1 MLKTQEKKC
10 KNLEMKS
17 TSTDNNISQKVAKI
31 LFETG
36 CVIFRPSQPIKLVT
50 GILSPIYVDNRRLM
64 SFPKERRKVAIFL
77 TERIQGIGLPQVIAG
92 AATGG
97 IPHAAWVAERLNL
110 PMVYVRSKPK
120 EHGQGNQVEGVLR
133 RGQRVVV
140 VEDMVSTASS
150 SSVVIKGLRDLGA
163 LVQHEVAIYT
173 HTLSEADKNFSK
185 LKIFFHPLTNLREVV
200 KVAKRE
206 GFLKDEDEKVILN
219 WAKDPK
225 NWAKKMGFV

>member
-1 MLKTQEKKC
+1 
-10 KNLEMKS
+10 MKS
-17 TSTDNNISQKVAKI
+17 TSTDNISQKVARI

-36 CVIFRPSQPIKLVT
+36 CVIFRPRQPIKLVT

-64 SFPKERRKVAIFL
+64 SFPQERRKIATFL
-77 TERIQGIGLPQVIAG
+77 TERIQDIGFPQVIAG

-150 SSVVIKGLRDLGA
+150 SSAVIESLRDLGA
-163 LVQHEVAIYT
+163 SVKHEVAIYT
-173 HTLSEADKNFSK
+173 HTLGEANKNFSR
-185 LKIFFHPLTNLREVV
+185 LKVSFHPLTNLKEVV
-200 KVAKRE
+200 KVAKKE
-206 GFLKDEDEKVILN
+206 GFLKDKDEKVILS

-225 NWAKKMGFV
+225 NWAKKMGFA

>member
-1 MLKTQEKKC
+1 
-10 KNLEMKS
+10 MKS

-31 LFETG
+31 LFDMG
-36 CVIFRPSQPIKLVT
+36 CVIFRSKRPIKLMSGV
-50 GILSPIYVDNRRLM
+50 LSPIYVDNRRLM
-64 SFPKERRKVAIFL
+64 SFPKERRKVATFL
-77 TERIQGIGLPQVIAG
+77 AESIQEIGLPQVIAG

-120 EHGQGNQVEGVLR
+120 MHGQGNQVEGVLR
-133 RGQRVVV
+133 RGQSVVV
-140 VEDMVSTASS
+140 IEDMVSTASS
-150 SSVVIKGLRDLGA
+150 SSVVIRSLKDLGA
-163 LVQHEVAIYT
+163 LVKHEVAIYT

-185 LKIFFHPLTNLREVV
+185 LKVSFHPLTNLKEVV
-200 KVAKRE
+200 KVAKGK
-206 GFLKDEDEKVILN
+206 GFLKDEDEKIILN